1 LYLGLFK
8 ITNAPITPGIH
19 PRMVNIKIIKNEPH
33 PLSTTAK
40 GGNTIDKITRQILI
54 LIKFIYTKILISY
67 RYLNQNKS
75 REK

>member
-1 LYLGLFK
+1 MFN
-8 ITNAPITPGIH
+8 ITSAPITPGIH
-19 PRMVNIKIIKNEPH
+19 PNRVKIKIIINDPH

-40 GGNTIDKITRQILI
+40 GGNTIDKITGQILI

-75 REK
+75 HEK